1 MGRRKFLLGRIAG
14 LVASVW
20 AVVTL
25 VFLYFEVTPYTG
37 SGAAA
42 NGTVVPVAPSD
53 PLVSRYLDWLAWLA
67 ALPDPVVDPLIGPTG
82 FTLAYLLPA
91 TFVAVLVGTVLRLY
105 SVATEGT
112 LLDRS
117 LDATA
122 LVGLSVPAFV
132 LAFLF
137 GEFLLTDYLSLLGRL
152 GVYDTTRGPFS
163 PRNLT
168 AAVWPGLAMT
178 AFLVAAQLHHAGEQL
193 RAYASDPFV
202 KTARA
207 KGLGDWRTGW
217 HLFRNTATTLL
228 SVLLTDMF
236 GMVVVAVFT
245 VEFATETPGIG
256 EFIITAVLDGD
267 LPGILGVTL
276 LLVGVGVLATFAEDL
291 AYALT
296 DPRVEFED

>member
-1 MGRRKFLLGRIAG
+1 MGRREFLLGRLVG

-25 VFLYFEVTPYTG
+25 VFLYVEVTPYTG
-37 SGAAA
+37 AGA
-42 NGTVVPVAPSD
+42 NGEAVPVAPSD
-53 PLVSRYLDWLAWLA
+53 PLLDRYLDWLAWLA
-67 ALPDPVVDPLIGPTG
+67 TLPDAVVDPLVDPTG

-91 TFVAVLVGTVLRLY
+91 MVVAVLVGTVLRVY
-105 SVATEGT
+105 SVATEGR

-137 GEFLLTDYLSLLGRL
+137 GEFLLADYLSLLGRL
-152 GVYDTTRGPFS
+152 GVYDTTEGPFS

-168 AAVWPGLAMT
+168 AAVWPGLAMA
-178 AFLVAAQLHHAGEQL
+178 AFLIAAQLHYAGEQL
-193 RAYASDPFV
+193 RAHASDPFV

-228 SVLLTDMF
+228 SVLLTDMY
-236 GMVVVAVFT
+236 GMVLVAVFT

-256 EFIITAVLDGD
+256 EFIIAAVLDGD
-267 LPGILGVTL
+267 LPAILGVTL